1 MSSVDLTTLLSAV
14 SDAAPA
20 GPNLEDDASF
30 GALQTAAKGKPEQQF
45 GETVIPGEEP
55 DWRQVKSLALSLLEK
70 TRDLRAGV
78 TLTRALIHTDGVE
91 GAADG
96 LALMRGWL
104 DGMWDALH
112 PQLDPADPDPMQRT
126 NTLAALDD
134 YDAAVRAAR
143 DMPIV
148 AAPRAGRF
156 SYKDVLV
163 ATNKLPAPA
172 GQGDAPSF
180 AAIEAAFQDAA
191 LEDVQ
196 KTAVDLGRALESIAG
211 IEKAFA
217 SHVGAAR
224 GVSLSGLSG
233 VLKGAHQM
241 VSEQLAKKIPQAV
254 DEAGGAGAGAPGAPQ
269 QAPGAIRTRDDVM
282 KTLDKLCEYF
292 DRNEPSS
299 PVPILLRRAKRLI
312 NKSFL
317 DIVRDMASNGVSQV
331 ELLRGSE
338 E

>member
-1 MSSVDLTTLLSAV
+1 MSSIDLTSFLSAV

-30 GALQTAAKGKPEQQF
+30 AELVTAAKGKPEQQF

-55 DWRQVKSLALSLLEK
+55 DWRQVKSLAVALLGK
-70 TRDLRAGV
+70 TRDLRVGV
-78 TLTRALIHTDGVE
+78 TLTRALMVTDGVE
-91 GAADG
+91 GIADG
-96 LALMRGWL
+96 LSLMRGWV
-104 DGMWDALH
+104 DNMWDALH
-112 PQLDPADPDPMQRT
+112 PQLDPADPDPIQRT

-148 AAPRAGRF
+148 AAPRVGRF

-172 GQGDAPSF
+172 GQTDPPSF
-180 AAIEAAFQDAA
+180 AAIEAAFQDSSV
-191 LEDVQ
+191 EDVQ
-196 KTAVDLGRALESIAG
+196 KTAAELGRALEAITG
-211 IEKAFA
+211 MEKSFVT
-217 SHVGAAR
+217 HVGAAR
-224 GVSLSGLSG
+224 GVSLRDLTSL
-233 VLKGAHQM
+233 LKGAHQT
-241 VSEQLAKKIPQAV
+241 VTEQLAKKTPEAV
-254 DEAGGAGAGAPGAPQ
+254 DDPGGVVAGAPTAPA
-269 QAPGAIRTRDDVM
+269 QAAGVIRTRDDVL
-282 KTLDKLCEYF
+282 KTLDKLCDYF

-312 NKSFL
+312 NKSFM